1 MNTQAH
7 RDAPLDTGTV
17 EYAGFWRR
25 VLAVLID
32 SILILCVTMPL
43 LGAIYGWGYFLDESV
58 SLIPGGAEF
67 LIMYVLPALAT
78 IVFWKTRQATPG
90 KMLLSMKIVDAET
103 GGPMSTGQ
111 SVGRYF
117 AYFVST
123 LIFLL
128 GYVWVAFDARK
139 QSWHDKLA
147 GTVVVV
153 RR

>member
-1 MNTQAH
+1 MNIPAH
-7 RDAPLDTGTV
+7 RDAPLDAGDV

-58 SLIPGGAEF
+58 SLIPSGAEF

-90 KMLLSMKIVDAET
+90 KILLSMVIVDAGT

-117 AYFVST
+117 GYFVST
-123 LIFLL
+123 LVFFL

-147 GTVVVV
+147 GTVVVI

>member
-1 MNTQAH
+1 
-7 RDAPLDTGTV
+7 
-17 EYAGFWRR
+17 
-25 VLAVLID
+25 
-32 SILILCVTMPL
+32 
-43 LGAIYGWGYFLDESV
+43 
-58 SLIPGGAEF
+58 
-67 LIMYVLPALAT
+67 MYVLPALAT